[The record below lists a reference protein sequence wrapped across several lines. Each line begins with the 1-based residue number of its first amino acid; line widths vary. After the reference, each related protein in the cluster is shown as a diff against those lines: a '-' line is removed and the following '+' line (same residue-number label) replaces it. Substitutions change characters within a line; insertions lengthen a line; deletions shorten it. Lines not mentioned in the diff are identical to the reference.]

1 MRCPVCFSRDVDVLM
16 RLNDDGNYSCLK
28 CSFKGS
34 EAAVR
39 EAYLDLQKKFR
50 FIGKRIDI
58 DAYGEL

>member
-1 MRCPVCFSRDVDVLM
+1 M